1 MKDRIL
7 LQALFFL
14 VLIYLFPGGAHGQA
28 AAQVSRVT
36 LPLNES
42 ARVVLNG
49 GVHPLARPQF
59 DSGIAATNLPMED
72 VLLLL
77 RRSPQQETALQD
89 LLKSQQTKSSP
100 NFHKW
105 LTPQEFGARFGA
117 SDADIKA
124 VSDWLV
130 SHGFSVQPVSAGR
143 TLLRFSGSAGSVQNA
158 FHTEIHKYT
167 VGGRE
172 YLANDRPVQI
182 PAALAPVIDRLVS
195 LNNFAKPI
203 ATQKIQNLLMSR
215 PTKDHPKPEVTLTG
229 CNSTASCYGVGPAD
243 FANIYDVN
251 PLYTAAPAI
260 NGTGVTIAIAS
271 SSNINIRDTQNF
283 RALFNLPANDPQI
296 TVVGPDPGLVPGEE
310 GLANLQVQ
318 WAGAVAP
325 GATINLVVTQT
336 NAPSTLQGVATDGS
350 ILSAIYV
357 LDNNLAPI
365 LTLSYT
371 DCEPAT
377 GADGSGN
384 TFYHYIWE
392 QAAAEGIT
400 VIAPAGDTGAA
411 GCDNHFT
418 EIAASQGIAVNA
430 VASTVF
436 NVAVG
441 GTDFNDVGNWSQ
453 YWNSSNDPTTSA
465 SALGYIPEETWN
477 DSCAENGPNG
487 CGNPNPSGSDLVAGG
502 GGCSSYSATP
512 AWQASLGLC
521 TGTGGTRALP
531 DVSLFS
537 GDGNNG
543 SFYLVCQG
551 DANSNGD
558 PSCNLNSPY
567 LNIQGLGGTTAS
579 AAAFAGVM
587 ALVDQYNKGPQG
599 NANFVLYPLAA
610 NSAAN
615 AFHDITQGDTSVACV
630 AASFLDCS
638 NQGTGYG
645 IIADAS
651 GAIWSAAPGYDYA
664 TGLGSL
670 DVNNLVTKWS
680 SVNFTPT
687 TTTIAGTN
695 PASLT
700 SPNLTHGQ
708 PVAFTI
714 NVAPTGGSG
723 TPTGDVALMVNPN
736 PAPAPPF
743 GADVFTL
750 VNGAVTPSGTPTHG
764 GVGVTT
770 NLPGGTYQLYAHY
783 AGDGTFAPSD
793 SAPISVT
800 VGAQQSQTT
809 IQVEDYSSGPLAC
822 LDSGGASESYGS
834 IYFLRVVIGNPQDSQ
849 VQPSNCYSYITRSN
863 SPTGT
868 VTLSME
874 AQNPSTFNPQPPV
887 LPLGTYTLN
896 GRGFVEIPSPQ
907 IPRGTYY
914 LSATYSGDTSYGPS
928 SAACS
933 NLSSSPFFFP
943 NCVGNPTPAQPFYS
957 IQITQGTAL
966 LTLSASSTLVGVGQP
981 VTVTA
986 TALNSVRGST
996 VSPPTGTVS
1005 FTASNGSSATG
1016 TLGPNPVQLSF
1027 PNNVSQFTITPTQL
1041 GTITV
1046 NAQYS
1051 GDPNYTPVAA
1061 QAPVVITVGSP
1072 DFKVAS
1078 SPANI
1083 AITAGQSATSSIVV
1097 TPLLGFSGAISLSCP
1112 SSLPPGMTCAIS
1124 PSTVTHAGNGSP
1136 ITATLTLTS
1145 QGPSVL
1151 LADARPQQDP
1161 QQHRRDFGLMFA
1173 SLAFAAALFVG
1184 GKRRGKAALLT
1195 SAAALIFFCGSC
1207 SNVSVT
1213 PSRNSALTLTSSSI
1227 KSPATASV
1235 NLIGAVSADHTVTG
1249 TVDFFDN
1256 GTQIAQGVTL
1266 QVGRAT
1272 FPTNSLVLGTH
1283 PITATYS
1290 GDPKTDSAQVQ
1301 TPLSQV
1307 ITGSSQLQVTA
1318 ASGSLTHNLQVQFS
1332 LN

>member
-1 MKDRIL
+1 MKDRRL

-14 VLIYLFPGGAHGQA
+14 LLIYAFPNGAHGQA
-28 AAQVSRVT
+28 AAQMSRVT
-36 LPLNES
+36 LPINES
-42 ARVVLNG
+42 ARGFLNG
-49 GVHPLARPQF
+49 GTYPLARPQF
-59 DSGIAATNLPMED
+59 DSGIAPADLPVEN

-77 RRSPQQETALQD
+77 RRSAQQEAALQE

-100 NFHKW
+100 NFHRW
-105 LTPQEFGARFGA
+105 LTPQEFGARFGP

-130 SHGFSVQPVSAGR
+130 SHGLSVQPVSAGR
-143 TLLRFSGSAGSVQNA
+143 TLLRFSGTVSSVQNA
-158 FHTEIHKYT
+158 FHTEIHRYT
-167 VGGRE
+167 INGRE
-172 YLANDRPVQI
+172 YLANDRPAQV
-182 PAALAPVIDRLVS
+182 PMALAPVIDRLVS
-195 LNNFAKPI
+195 LNNFSRPVAP
-203 ATQKIQNLLMSR
+203 QKIQNLVMSR

-243 FANIYDVN
+243 FATIYDVN

-260 NGTGVTIAIAS
+260 DGTGVTIAIAS
-271 SSNINIRDTQNF
+271 SSNINLRDTQNF
-283 RALFNLPANDPQI
+283 RTLFNLPTSLPTNIPQV

-318 WAGAVAP
+318 WAGAIAP
-325 GATINLVVTQT
+325 GATIELVVTQT
-336 NAPSTLQGVATDGS
+336 NAPSTQQGVATDGS

-357 LDNNLAPI
+357 IDNNLAPI

-377 GADGSGN
+377 GADGAGN
-384 TFYHYIWE
+384 TFYHYLWE

-400 VIAPAGDTGAA
+400 VVAPAGDTGAA
-411 GCDNHFT
+411 ACDNHFT

-430 VASTVF
+430 IASTVF

-441 GTDFNDVGNWSQ
+441 GTDFNQVGNWSQ
-453 YWNSSNDPTTSA
+453 YWNTSNDPTTSA

-487 CGNPNPSGSDLVAGG
+487 CSNPNPSGSDLIASG

-512 AWQASLGLC
+512 PWQANLGLC

-551 DANSNGD
+551 DANPNGD

-567 LNIQGLGGTTAS
+567 LNIQGLGGTAAS

-610 NSAAN
+610 NSSAN

-645 IIADAS
+645 IVADSS

-664 TGLGSL
+664 TGLGSV

-687 TTTIAGTN
+687 TTTIVGTN
-695 PASLT
+695 PA
-700 SPNLTHGQ
+700 NLSNITHGQ
-708 PVAFTI
+708 AVSFSI
-714 NVAPTGGSG
+714 NVAPNGGSG
-723 TPTGDVALMVNPN
+723 TPTGDVAVMVNPN
-736 PAPAPPF
+736 PAPARPF

-750 VNGAVTPSGTPTHG
+750 VSGSISPSGTPAHG

-800 VGAQQSQTT
+800 VAAQQSQTT
-809 IQVEDYSSGPLAC
+809 LQVEDYSAGPLDC
-822 LDSGGASESYGS
+822 YDSGAATESYGS
-834 IYFLRVVIGNPQDSQ
+834 IYFLRVVVGNVGDGEA
-849 VQPSNCYSYITRSN
+849 QPSGCYLYISSSN

-868 VTLSME
+868 VTLSMQ
-874 AQNPSTFNPQPPV
+874 AQNTTTFNPQPPV

-907 IPRGTYY
+907 IPRGTYF
-914 LSATYSGDTSYGPS
+914 LSANYSGDNSYGPS
-928 SAACS
+928 SAGCGS
-933 NLSSSPFFFP
+933 TYVFP
-943 NCVGNPTPAQPFYS
+943 NCVTSPAPAQSFYL
-957 IQITQGTAL
+957 IQINQGSAL
-966 LTLSASSTLVGVGQP
+966 LTLSANSTLVGIGQP

-986 TALNSVRGST
+986 TAFNSVRGST

-1005 FTASNGSSATG
+1005 FTASNGSTSTG
-1016 TLGPNPVQLSF
+1016 ILGPNPVQLSF
-1027 PNNVSQFTITPTQL
+1027 PNNVSQFTLTPTQL

-1046 NAQYS
+1046 NANYS
-1051 GDPNYTPVAA
+1051 GDPNYSATAA

-1072 DFKVAS
+1072 DFKIAS
-1078 SPANI
+1078 SPATI
-1083 AITAGQSATSSIVV
+1083 AVTAGQTATGNIMI
-1097 TPLLGFSGAISLSCP
+1097 TPLLGFTGAISLSCP
-1112 SSLPPGMTCAIS
+1112 SSVPPGMTCAIS
-1124 PSTVTHAGNGSP
+1124 PPTVTPTANGSP

-1151 LADARPQQDP
+1151 LANVKPPQRQ
-1161 QQHRRDFGLMFA
+1161 RTFGLMFA
-1173 SLAFAAALFVG
+1173 SLALAVVFFVG
-1184 GKRRGKAALLT
+1184 GRHQSKLALL
-1195 SAAALIFFCGSC
+1195 SCSLALILFCGSC
-1207 SNVSVT
+1207 SNVTVT

-1235 NLIGAVSADHTVTG
+1235 NLIGAVSADHAVTG

-1256 GTQIAQGVTL
+1256 GTQIAQGMTL

-1272 FPTNSLVLGTH
+1272 FATNSLALGTH

-1290 GDPKTDSAQVQ
+1290 GDPKTDSAQVK
-1301 TPLSQV
+1301 TPLNQV
-1307 ITGSSQLQVTA
+1307 ITGSSQLQIA
-1318 ASGSLTHNLQVQFS
+1318 ATSGSLTHNLQVQFS